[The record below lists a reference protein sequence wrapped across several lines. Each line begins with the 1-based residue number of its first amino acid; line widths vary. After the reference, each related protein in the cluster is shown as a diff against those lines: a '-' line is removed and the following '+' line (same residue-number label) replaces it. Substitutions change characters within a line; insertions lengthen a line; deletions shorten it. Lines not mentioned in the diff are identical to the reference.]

1 MGKAGMLV
9 RLDLQVGELKQ
20 GSNPHI
26 GAIESEEKH
35 LSLRAKQLICGIP
48 KWNENQ
54 TVLAAA
60 IHMPGR
66 NAGLLE
72 GAMAGS

>member
-54 TVLAAA
+54 IVLAAA
-60 IHMPGR
+60 IHSPDSTV
-66 NAGLLE
+66 
-72 GAMAGS
+72 AGSWSLGTVE

>member
-20 GSNPHI
+20 GSNSHI

-54 TVLAAA
+54 IVLAAA
-60 IHMPGR
+60 IHSPDSTV
-66 NAGLLE
+66 
-72 GAMAGS
+72 AGSWSLGTVE